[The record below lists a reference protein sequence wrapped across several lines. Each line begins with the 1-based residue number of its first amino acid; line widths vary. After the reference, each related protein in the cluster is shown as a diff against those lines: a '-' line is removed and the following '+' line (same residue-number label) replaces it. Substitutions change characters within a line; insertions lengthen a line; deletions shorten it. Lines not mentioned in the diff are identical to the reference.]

1 MDLVF
6 PQASRTN
13 AAIVG
18 LFKYLRGEPEDHPQ
32 RTKSSET
39 TGATLDILPTTPIE
53 PRQLPAAH
61 VSIPDILPTTPIE
74 PRQLPAHV
82 SKNQTRTVRA
92 KAPPTNS
99 QRTGGE
105 ASTIPNDGG
114 EGGSG
119 GDDSRRGG
127 SGGDGLG
134 GSGSGGDDS
143 GRGGSGGDDSGRD
156 GYGDDS
162 GRDGYGDDNDV
173 MPFNLPHP
181 IPGPGCNYGDTS
193 KWRWDCVS

>member
-53 PRQLPAAH
+53 PRQLPA
-61 VSIPDILPTTPIE
+61 
-74 PRQLPAHV
+74 HV

-119 GDDSRRGG
+119 GD
-127 SGGDGLG
+127 GLG
-134 GSGSGGDDS
+134 GSGSG
-143 GRGGSGGDDSGRD
+143 
-156 GYGDDS
+156 GDDS

-181 IPGPGCNYGDTS
+181 IPGPGYNYGDTS

>member
-39 TGATLDILPTTPIE
+39 TGATLDILLITPIE

-99 QRTGGE
+99 QRTGGA

-119 GDDSRRGG
+119 GD
-127 SGGDGLG
+127 GLG
-134 GSGSGGDDS
+134 GNGSGGDDS
-143 GRGGSGGDDSGRD
+143 RRGGSGGDDSGRD
-156 GYGDDS
+156 GYGDDNDAIPFSLPDPVHES
-162 GRDGYGDDNDV
+162 GYFNRD
-173 MPFNLPHP
+173 
-181 IPGPGCNYGDTS
+181 IS
-193 KWRWDCVS
+193 EWRWDCVS

>member
-53 PRQLPAAH
+53 PRQLPA
-61 VSIPDILPTTPIE
+61 
-74 PRQLPAHV
+74 HV

-92 KAPPTNS
+92 KAPPQTHS
-99 QRTGGE
+99 VRVVRHQRYQTMGEKAALEEMALEEVALEEMTLDEADLEEMTLDETGME
-105 ASTIPNDGG
+105 MTTMSCLLICLILFL
-114 EGGSG
+114 
-119 GDDSRRGG
+119 
-127 SGGDGLG
+127 GLVIITVIHLNG
-134 GSGSGGDDS
+134 VGI
-143 GRGGSGGDDSGRD
+143 
-156 GYGDDS
+156 
-162 GRDGYGDDNDV
+162 V
-173 MPFNLPHP
+173 
-181 IPGPGCNYGDTS
+181 
-193 KWRWDCVS
+193 